1 MPLLKELYQVVSVIE
16 GMPRHTSIHAAGII
30 ISNQP
35 LDNIIP
41 LLKSSNGIYTTGYSM
56 EYLEELG
63 LLKMDFLG
71 LKNLTLIMNI
81 IDSIKQTEK
90 IEIDFNNIPLDDPKT
105 LDLFNKANTEGI
117 FQFESTGMKNFLS
130 KLKVKHFED
139 IVVANALFRP
149 GPMANIDSYI
159 KRKFNKEAIDYI
171 HPDLHEIL
179 VPTYG
184 IIVYQEQIMQIATIM
199 AGYTLGE
206 ADVLRRAMGKKELS
220 LLVNDQA
227 KFISRC
233 LERGYTKEV
242 ADKVF
247 SLILKF
253 ANYGFNRSHSVAYA
267 HIGYKMAYLKA
278 HYLKHF
284 IVNLLNSVIGSD
296 LKTKKYIYEAKL
308 NNINILKPD
317 INLSNVFYKAE
328 ALGIRFSLSSIRN
341 LGLTTCQAIIKE
353 RIKGPYRDFIDFI
366 LRTYGKSVNVKTIE
380 SLIKA
385 NCFSAFGYNQK
396 TLLHNLE
403 KIINYVELSRELN
416 ADTLE
421 KPQIEIVP
429 EFNKEQFM
437 AHDIEMFGFYL
448 SNHPATKYKATTK
461 VIDII
466 NIANFFNQTIEVIG
480 YIENIKVIKTKKNE
494 DMAFITIS
502 DELSTIDLI
511 LFPKTYLQ
519 YKALK
524 VGNIIK
530 VNGKVERRLAN
541 YQLIVNNITIVE

>member
-179 VPTYG
+179 VRSEG

-206 ADVLRRAMGKKELS
+206 ADVLRRAMGK
-220 LLVNDQA
+220 
-227 KFISRC
+227 R
-233 LERGYTKEV
+233 
-242 ADKVF
+242 
-247 SLILKF
+247 
-253 ANYGFNRSHSVAYA
+253 NY
-267 HIGYKMAYLKA
+267 
-278 HYLKHF
+278 HY
-284 IVNLLNSVIGSD
+284 
-296 LKTKKYIYEAKL
+296 
-308 NNINILKPD
+308 
-317 INLSNVFYKAE
+317 
-328 ALGIRFSLSSIRN
+328 
-341 LGLTTCQAIIKE
+341 
-353 RIKGPYRDFIDFI
+353 
-366 LRTYGKSVNVKTIE
+366 
-380 SLIKA
+380 
-385 NCFSAFGYNQK
+385 
-396 TLLHNLE
+396 
-403 KIINYVELSRELN
+403 
-416 ADTLE
+416 
-421 KPQIEIVP
+421 
-429 EFNKEQFM
+429 
-437 AHDIEMFGFYL
+437 
-448 SNHPATKYKATTK
+448 
-461 VIDII
+461 
-466 NIANFFNQTIEVIG
+466 
-480 YIENIKVIKTKKNE
+480 
-494 DMAFITIS
+494 
-502 DELSTIDLI
+502 
-511 LFPKTYLQ
+511 
-519 YKALK
+519 
-524 VGNIIK
+524 
-530 VNGKVERRLAN
+530 
-541 YQLIVNNITIVE
+541 